1 MRLRLLALLVL
12 LSCVVAAR
20 AEDSPLARSKAG
32 EWVLEKRVIAVGK
45 DSVTLGVY
53 MWVSSVD
60 GRKVTIMVQPL
71 GADMK
76 TPSDAAQTAKP
87 IDLDK
92 AAQDPNEKKVGDEEV
107 EAKGTKLKCKKAE
120 TTNDT
125 PQGKLTT
132 TTWSSGNVPVY
143 GIVRQ
148 IVKDKDGKELVHT
161 DLADWGA
168 DGAKEKPFKK

>member
-1 MRLRLLALLVL
+1 MSRRLLVL
-12 LSCVVAAR
+12 LALVTCLVAAR
-20 AEDSPLARSKAG
+20 AEDSPLARSKVG
-32 EWVLEKRVIAVGK
+32 EWVLQKQVITGGGAAL
-45 DSVTLGVY
+45 TLGTY
-53 MWVSSVD
+53 MWVSKVD
-60 GRKVTIMVQPL
+60 GRKVTIMTQPL
-71 GADMK
+71 GADLK
-76 TPSDAAQTAKP
+76 TPSDAAQTSKP

-92 AAQDPNEKKVGDEEV
+92 LAADANAKKLGEEEV
-107 EAKGTKLKCKKAE
+107 EAKGTKLKCTKSE

-132 TTWSSGNVPVY
+132 TTWTSSDVPVY

-148 IVKDKDGKELVHT
+148 IVKDKDGKEVLHT